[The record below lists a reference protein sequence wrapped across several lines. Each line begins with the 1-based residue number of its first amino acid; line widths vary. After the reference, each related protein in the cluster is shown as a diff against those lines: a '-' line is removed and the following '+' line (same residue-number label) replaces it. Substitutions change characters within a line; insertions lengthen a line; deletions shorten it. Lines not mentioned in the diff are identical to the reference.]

1 MRRVSYPS
9 IDDDYSSRSP
19 IRKPFRGYD
28 SIGSD
33 YDDGSVSI
41 DLSRSRPDDREPQF
55 KDKIQESIWR
65 LKNNK

>member
-1 MRRVSYPS
+1 MRRVSYPV
-9 IDDDYSSRSP
+9 DREDYMPPAP